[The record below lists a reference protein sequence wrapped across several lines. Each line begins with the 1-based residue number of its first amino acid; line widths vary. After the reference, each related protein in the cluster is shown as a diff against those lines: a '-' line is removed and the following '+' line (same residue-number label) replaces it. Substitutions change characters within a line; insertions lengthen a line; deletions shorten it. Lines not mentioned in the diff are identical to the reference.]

1 MSSRVTRSKNGG
13 AEVPRFM
20 KILIAYDGSGYSR
33 NTLDDLRRAGLPNKA
48 KAVIISVSEVW
59 LRAKIGEV
67 NSDTSQDNEILD
79 YIRKHSEQIDRN
91 LSETNAVLI
100 EARTELQDHFP
111 GWTIEVESA
120 IGSPAQMILERSA
133 ALRPDMIVIG
143 PRGLSSAS
151 ISGLG
156 SIAQNVISYTPF
168 SVRIG
173 RGDPASETDQP
184 KIIIC
189 FDGSPCSVEAVNT
202 AALRNWHGHPEIRL
216 LVVTDPLDALIPG
229 RAFRVVPGVPENR
242 TRGEEKWVRALAER
256 ALCTLRDA
264 GLTASMQTYSGNPR
278 IILVNASHEWRADTI
293 FVGMNSRRS
302 HWLGCVASAVA
313 SRASCSVEVISRKVT
328 DESRNKWKQ

>member
-1 MSSRVTRSKNGG
+1 
-13 AEVPRFM
+13 M
-20 KILIAYDGSGYSR
+20 KVLIAYDGSGYSR
-33 NTLDDLRRAGLPNKA
+33 NSLDDLRRAGLPDKA

-59 LRAKIGEV
+59 LRAKLGEF
-67 NSDTSQDNEILD
+67 NSDAAQDNEILD
-79 YIRKHSEQIDRN
+79 YIRKHSEQIDRS
-91 LSETNAVLI
+91 LSETNEVLI

-111 GWTIEVESA
+111 GWTIKVESA
-120 IGSPAQMILERSA
+120 IGSPAQMILQRSA
-133 ALRPDMIVIG
+133 ALRPDLIVIG

-151 ISGLG
+151 RSGLG

-173 RGDPASETDQP
+173 RRGPVSDSDQP
-184 KIIIC
+184 KIVIC
-189 FDGSPCSVEAVNT
+189 FDGSPCSVEAVDT
-202 AALRNWHGHPEIRL
+202 VALRNWHGHPEVRL

-229 RAFRVVPGVPENR
+229 RAFRVVPGIPENR
-242 TRGEEKWVRALAER
+242 TRGEEKWAKALAER

-278 IILVNASHEWRADTI
+278 IILVNESHEWKADAI

-313 SRASCSVEVISRKVT
+313 SRSSCSVEIISRKVT
-328 DESRNKWKQ
+328 DASGDKWKQ